1 MSTLIAMLLAG
12 NLAVAAQPAAEV
24 SWETRRERAD
34 SAFAEQQWAVAER
47 QYRQAIKAA
56 RESQVDLS
64 TLADLHNQLGR
75 SLYEADQ
82 LGEARKVYK
91 RGLDLHQRGG
101 SGDSSDAAAIW
112 YNLGHV
118 LADQGDRDAAE
129 SAYRK
134 CAQLERQ
141 VLGADS
147 LELAVTLAQLG
158 NHLVK
163 AKDYAG
169 ADEPLAEAARIR
181 QAQGDTLTATS
192 LKDWAIN
199 RYRLSDYEQAI
210 ALANQA
216 IELSSA
222 GGSKDAKVRGLSF
235 NIIAMANESQG
246 NYRAAGANYRHAL
259 RILRDALGFQDEHF
273 QSVAGNYAD
282 MAIDHEPGWAVEAPE
297 Q

>member
-1 MSTLIAMLLAG
+1 MSTLIAMLFAG
-12 NLAVAAQPAAEV
+12 HLAVAAQPAAEV
-24 SWETRRERAD
+24 SWETHKERAD
-34 SAFAEQQWAVAER
+34 SAFAEEKWAVAER
-47 QYRQAIKAA
+47 LYRQAITSA
-56 RESQVDLS
+56 RDAQVDLS
-64 TLADLHNQLGR
+64 TRADLHNQLGR

-82 LGEARKVYK
+82 LAQARKVYQ

-118 LADQGDRDAAE
+118 LADLGNSDDAE

-134 CAQLERQ
+134 CAQLER
-141 VLGADS
+141 VALGADS

-158 NHLVK
+158 NHLTN
-163 AKDYAG
+163 AKDYVG

-181 QAQGDTLTATS
+181 QAQGDALTATS

-210 ALANQA
+210 ALAKQA
-216 IELSSA
+216 IELSS
-222 GGSKDAKVRGLSF
+222 GGAAEAAKVRGLSF
-235 NIIAMANESQG
+235 NVIAMANESQG

-259 RILRDALGFQDEHF
+259 RILRDAVGFQDDNF

-282 MAIDHEPGWAVEAPE
+282 MAIDHEPGWGVEAPE
-297 Q
+297 